1 MKTRKK
7 KMKESSKISM
17 RLITVVVLF
26 LFGILTYKTIELKEQ
41 ASEYQATLDGYE
53 KDMKELKKERKEIEE
68 LRDYV
73 NTASYIEEVAR
84 EKLGLVYKNE
94 IVFETDDQE

>member
-1 MKTRKK
+1 MRTRKK
-7 KMKESSKISM
+7 KLKESSKISM
-17 RLITVVVLF
+17 RVITVVVLF
-26 LFGILTYKTIELKEQ
+26 LFGVLTYKTIELKEQ
-41 ASEYQATLDGYE
+41 ASAYEATIDGYE

-73 NTASYIEEVAR
+73 NTDSYIEEVAR
-84 EKLGLVYKNE
+84 EKLGLVYEDE

>member
-1 MKTRKK
+1 MKMRKK

-26 LFGILTYKTIELKEQ
+26 LFGVLTYKTIELKQQVSDYE
-41 ASEYQATLDGYE
+41 TTMDGY
-53 KDMKELKKERKEIEE
+53 KNDIKELKKERKEIEE

-73 NTASYIEEVAR
+73 NTDSYVEEVAR
-84 EKLGLVYKNE
+84 EKFGLVYKNE
-94 IVFETDDQE
+94 IVFETDDEE

>member
-1 MKTRKK
+1 MRTRKK
-7 KMKESSKISM
+7 KMKESSKYSM
-17 RLITVVVLF
+17 RLITVVVLI
-26 LFGILTYKTIELKEQ
+26 LFGVLTYKTVSLKQ
-41 ASEYQATLDGYE
+41 QVSEYQTTIDGYE

-73 NTASYIEEVAR
+73 ETDSYIEEMAR

-94 IVFETDDQE
+94 VIFETDDKE

>member
-1 MKTRKK
+1 MRTRKK
-7 KMKESSKISM
+7 KLKESSKISM
-17 RLITVVVLF
+17 RVITVVVLF
-26 LFGILTYKTIELKEQ
+26 LFGVLTYKTIELNEQ
-41 ASEYQATLDGYE
+41 ASAYEATIDGYE

-73 NTASYIEEVAR
+73 NTDSYIEEVAR
-84 EKLGLVYKNE
+84 EKLGLVYENE

>member
-17 RLITVVVLF
+17 RIITVVVLV
-26 LFGILTYKTIELKEQ
+26 LFCVLTYKTIELKQ
-41 ASEYQATLDGYE
+41 QVSEYQTTIDGYN
-53 KDMKELKKERKEIEE
+53 KDIKELKKERKEIEE

-73 NTASYIEEVAR
+73 NTDSYVEEMAR

-94 IVFETDDQE
+94 IVFETDDDE